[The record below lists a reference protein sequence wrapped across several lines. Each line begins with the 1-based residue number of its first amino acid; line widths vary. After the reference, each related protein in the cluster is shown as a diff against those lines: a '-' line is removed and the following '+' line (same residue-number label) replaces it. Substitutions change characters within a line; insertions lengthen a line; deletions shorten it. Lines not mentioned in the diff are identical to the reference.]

1 MVPKRDPDACDIEI
15 AFVNNMPDSAFE
27 ETERQF
33 MGLVESAAGE
43 MGDVTV
49 RFSRYSLPGLTR
61 GAAIQRHVAP
71 NYRSVDHMYGT
82 RPDGLIVTGTE
93 PLTGDLRTEPY
104 WGALAELIGWA

>member
-1 MVPKRDPDACDIEI
+1 MVPRRDPDACDIEI

-49 RFSRYSLPGLTR
+49 RFSRYSLPGLR
-61 GAAIQRHVAP
+61 AARRSNGTSPGTTDRLTTCTAP
-71 NYRSVDHMYGT
+71 APT
-82 RPDGLIVTGTE
+82 
-93 PLTGDLRTEPY
+93 
-104 WGALAELIGWA
+104 A